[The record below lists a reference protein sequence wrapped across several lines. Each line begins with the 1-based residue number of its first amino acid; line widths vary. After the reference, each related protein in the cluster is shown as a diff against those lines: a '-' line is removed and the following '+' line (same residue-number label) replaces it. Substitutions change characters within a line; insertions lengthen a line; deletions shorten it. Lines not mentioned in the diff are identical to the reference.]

1 MRRQNGRDFVT
12 RPCLTVVIAASA
24 LVLLIV
30 PLAGANVPGVQI
42 TARPENPTN
51 SSSATFQFS
60 SSLDGDAL
68 FECQLDGSAF
78 TPCLSPFTPPTLTD
92 GTHTLVVRDAAA
104 ISDEDS
110 FTWTVDTTSSPPR
123 TVYLTPPGTVRRA
136 AAKVGDRTVVLT
148 WAKPAD
154 TDLASVQITR
164 SVLGAPTSKVVYRG
178 LRNTFKNSDLL
189 NGVTYRFVLVGI
201 DGAGNTSRPVVV
213 SATPKPVSLA
223 SPKAGALIARP
234 PLLRWVPD
242 APAGYFNVQLYRD
255 GTKILSAWPNVV
267 RLQIASHWSYA
278 KHTYTL
284 KPGVYTWYVWPGIGA
299 REDVKYGELL
309 GRSSFVVVAPKRL

>member
-1 MRRQNGRDFVT
+1 MRRLSARECVA
-12 RPCLTVVIAASA
+12 RPWRAVAVAVAPFI
-24 LVLLIV
+24 VIV
-30 PLAGANVPGVQI
+30 PLAGANVPGVEI
-42 TARPENPTN
+42 TSRPDSPTK
-51 SSSATFQFS
+51 STSTTFQFS
-60 SSLDGDAL
+60 NSLDAGAL

-78 TPCLSPFTPPTLTD
+78 SPCLTPFRTPALAR
-92 GTHTLVVRDAAA
+92 GAHTLVVRDAAA
-104 ISDEDS
+104 TSDEDS
-110 FTWTVDTTSSPPR
+110 FTWMVDTSSAPPQ
-123 TVYLTPPGTVRRA
+123 TVYLTLPGAVRHA

-148 WAKPAD
+148 WTKPFA
-154 TDLASVQITR
+154 TDLASVQIRR
-164 SVLGAPTSKVVYRG
+164 SVVGAPTSEVVYRG
-178 LRNTFKNSDLL
+178 LRNTFKSSGLL

-201 DGAGNTSRPVVV
+201 DRAGNTSPPVVV

-223 SPKAGALIARP
+223 SPKAGAEITKA

-267 RLQIASHWSYA
+267 RLQLPSHWSYA

-299 REDVKYGELL
+299 RADVKYGDLL
-309 GRSSFVVVAPKRL
+309 GRSSFVIVAPGQL